1 MVRYSYDHTLS
12 KKASLLLKRSRK
24 VKAWYN
30 EVSGLLQ
37 IRTATDYVDD
47 LARVVEDVKKTPEQ
61 LLKMRP
67 KTIYNLLKGWV
78 ISKTRSDM
86 LSHKRSHAMWYAV
99 SSFLKFHEQHIG
111 GDFPLRRLVVKNLD
125 KIPTKQDLKLIMN
138 AASSL
143 STKISILLMAY
154 SGLRPEDVCDLT
166 YASIKHD
173 FERGGLSLR
182 SSRDAGKDGRT
193 LHYFLT

>member
-1 MVRYSYDHTLS
+1 M
-12 KKASLLLKRSRK
+12 KRSRK

-78 ISKTRSDM
+78 ISKTRS
-86 LSHKRSHAMWYAV
+86 
-99 SSFLKFHEQHIG
+99 
-111 GDFPLRRLVVKNLD
+111 
-125 KIPTKQDLKLIMN
+125 
-138 AASSL
+138 
-143 STKISILLMAY
+143 
-154 SGLRPEDVCDLT
+154 
-166 YASIKHD
+166 
-173 FERGGLSLR
+173 
-182 SSRDAGKDGRT
+182 
-193 LHYFLT
+193 